1 MKIKIAA
8 INEVFPTFNL
18 GEDVNFSI
26 SYVGDG
32 MHQLMHGDIK
42 YIFEPKKTII
52 MNEGSILIEGFI
64 TDNSNVGQMAFEFYS
79 QDLSEKSS

>member
-8 INEVFPTFNL
+8 INEVFPSFNL

-32 MHQLMHGDIK
+32 MHQLMHGGTK

-52 MNEGSILIEGFI
+52 MNEDSILIEGFI
-64 TDNSNVGQMAFEFYS
+64 TDNSSVGQMAFEFYS
-79 QDLSEKSS
+79 KDFDEKSS